1 MFDAPEVVD
10 EWNLLQA
17 AKWIGV
23 APWELLKQPAGWL
36 LAILSALEV
45 ENSVFKSMKGK
56 RA

>member
-1 MFDAPEVVD
+1 MFDAPEIVD

-23 APWELLKQPAGWL
+23 APWELLKQPVGWL
-36 LAILSALEV
+36 LSILSAMNV
-45 ENSVFKSMKGK
+45 ENGVYKAMKGK